1 MATGRN
7 HPPPNAN
14 AFMQDGQLDSSFRSW
29 QSRRPQLFHQSGSV
43 VRMPANTQVRISV
56 IADDQEDAVK
66 LSNTLYDGTLQKSLI
81 SKAKAVATSGSI
93 RASPL
98 VILAD
103 HTGQTHSSSATIS
116 LRWYY
121 DDGLQ
126 TFKETFYI
134 VDKLPR
140 PGPNA
145 GEWDAILRTGVEPSP
160 ADGPANAFPYMT
172 VPPRRDSGAEQE
184 RRKQAE
190 IRQKQYEAEKAAQAA
205 KIRKKLLEQAAKR

>member
-1 MATGRN
+1 ML
-7 HPPPNAN
+7 
-14 AFMQDGQLDSSFRSW
+14 Q
-29 QSRRPQLFHQSGSV
+29 
-43 VRMPANTQVRISV
+43 PANTQVRISV

-66 LSNTLYDGTLQKSLI
+66 LSNTLYDGTLQKSRI

>member
-7 HPPPNAN
+7 HPAPNAN
-14 AFMQDGQLDSSFRSW
+14 AFMQDDQLDSSFRSW
-29 QSRRPQLFHQSGSV
+29 QSRRPQLFHQSGSL
-43 VRMPANTQVRISV
+43 VRMAANTQVRISV
-56 IADDQEDAVK
+56 IADDQEHAIK

-81 SKAKAVATSGSI
+81 SKAKAVTTSGSI
-93 RASPL
+93 RASPS
-98 VILAD
+98 VILVD
-103 HTGQTHSSSATIS
+103 HTGQRHSSSATIS

-140 PGPNA
+140 SGPNG

-172 VPPRRDSGAEQE
+172 VPPRRDPRAEQE
-184 RRKQAE
+184 KRKQAE
-190 IRQKQYEAEKAAQAA
+190 IRQKQYEAQKEAQAV
-205 KIRKKLLEQAAKR
+205 KIRERLLAQASKR